1 MMNKLK
7 SLIKEL
13 QDKGIPIIVL
23 RDLVTNSP
31 SITYTFF
38 VLSGIL
44 VILGLIGKFARVA
57 GGIDMDNA
65 LAFFYACSA
74 TYVGRKFT
82 APSPTL
88 EKKPAKPKSKVVDNE
103 GEDEE

>member
-1 MMNKLK
+1 MQKLK
-7 SLIKEL
+7 LLIKDL
-13 QDKGIPIIVL
+13 QTKGVPLIIL
-23 RDLVTNSP
+23 RDVVTNSP

-38 VLSGIL
+38 VLSGTL
-44 VILGLIGKFARVA
+44 VTLGLIGKFAKLS

-82 APSPTL
+82 SPSS
-88 EKKPAKPKSKVVDNE
+88 EKPKTKLNPKVVDNE
-103 GEDEE
+103 GDDAE

>member
-1 MMNKLK
+1 MLNKLK
-7 SLIKEL
+7 ALIKEL
-13 QDKGIPIIVL
+13 QDKGIPLIVL
-23 RDLVTNSP
+23 RDVVTKTP

-38 VLSGIL
+38 VLSGTL
-44 VILGLIGKFARVA
+44 VILGLIGKFAKLS

-82 APSPTL
+82 SPSS
-88 EKKPAKPKSKVVDNE
+88 EKPKTKLNPKVVDNE
-103 GEDEE
+103 GDDAE

>member
-1 MMNKLK
+1 MRKLSVLMK
-7 SLIKEL
+7 DL
-13 QDKGIPIIVL
+13 QDKGVPLIIL
-23 RDLVTNSP
+23 RDVVTKTP

-38 VLSGIL
+38 VLSGTL
-44 VILGLIGKFARVA
+44 VTLGLIGKFAKIS

-82 APSPTL
+82 APSPSTS
-88 EKKPAKPKSKVVDNE
+88 KTAVKQKPKVVDNE
-103 GEDEE
+103 GDDEE

>member
-1 MMNKLK
+1 MGKLK
-7 SLIKEL
+7 ALIKDL
-13 QDKGIPIIVL
+13 QDKGVPLIVL
-23 RDLVTNSP
+23 RDVVTKTP

-38 VLSGIL
+38 VLSGTL
-44 VILGLIGKFARVA
+44 VTLGLIGKFAKIS

-82 APSPTL
+82 TPSPT
-88 EKKPAKPKSKVVDNE
+88 KKATKVVDTE
-103 GEDEE
+103 GDDE

>member
-1 MMNKLK
+1 MIAKLK
-7 SLIKEL
+7 ALLKEL
-13 QDKGIPIIVL
+13 QKKGVPIVII
-23 RDLVTNSP
+23 RDGVTGLP

-38 VLSGIL
+38 VLSGLL
-44 VILGLIGKFARVA
+44 VILGLIGKFAKLS

-82 APSPTL
+82 SPSS
-88 EKKPAKPKSKVVDNE
+88 EKPKTKLNPKVVDNE
-103 GEDEE
+103 GDDAE